1 MPDPMDVT
9 VGPSQG
15 QRRPGSSPPKQ
26 RPSRKTNVAKV
37 RTSHACDRCRL
48 MRTKCS
54 GGDRCSKCLKDG
66 AACVYGDRKRERNK
80 KDLAESLD
88 RISLLEEE
96 NSQLVSALRSVTE
109 QPDFRPEENAR
120 ILQLLTKYS
129 EQDEE
134 EEEEEVEE
142 PPGGPLSSH
151 SQSRATP
158 SASQLPSSGSSQ
170 ARPRVGDMRGE
181 GKARSDAGS
190 PHRQGELNHIVTL
203 DLGGG
208 ASGFV
213 GKMSEISW
221 IQRGFET
228 VRGHTAPN
236 HGLLHAAEM
245 DEDPVT
251 TTDFIYFMDDINVL
265 SVDEDYVDQYHWPND
280 DSLVILS
287 EAFFHCMQGAFHF
300 VLREEFL
307 QRANSFSGKGTAPSW
322 RNRRWLALANLV
334 WAIGA
339 KWLKI
344 TQLADGDSNGE
355 HLTYFA
361 RARALGLD
369 HRVMFDHP
377 DIERVQGI
385 GLLAFYLLVNG
396 SITRA
401 WNTLGHATRHAT
413 ALGLH
418 LKITDPAVSELD
430 KVRRART
437 WYSLYSLEI
446 LIAEITGRPKSI
458 FLTDVTIPID
468 LFYSVPKEMQQF
480 SAQIDNFR
488 SPDASRKIWLD
499 YLNRGRN
506 VSQMTGGVV
515 PWKSFASVG
524 RGAPTSY
531 LPQRLYLCRLS
542 DKIASQMYTGTS
554 EDSWFQIQRKIGNL
568 QSELRAWADQL
579 PPELALQGEESADI
593 DPRSKIELR
602 LYYHSVEMILH
613 RPCLCEVIIEDESS
627 RSKEFNR
634 SSARACVHAAMS
646 MLSLMPDY
654 PTAHEAY
661 QLLPWWALLHF
672 VAQAAA
678 VLLLELALDAR
689 HFPDEIPQV
698 VMYLRKA
705 MSYLWCMSEGSLS
718 CHRAWRI
725 FRQLLTEVL
734 ERHEELDM
742 MDVPAEAP
750 PPPRWNDKLEELTVK
765 AFASRKHGISPPMP
779 H

>member
-1 MPDPMDVT
+1 MSESMD
-9 VGPSQG
+9 GPAGSSHG
-15 QRRPGSSPPKQ
+15 QRRLGGSPPKQ
-26 RPSRKTNVAKV
+26 RSSRKSTVSKV

-54 GGDRCSKCLKDG
+54 GGERCAKCVKDG

-96 NSQLVSALRSVTE
+96 NAQLVGALRSVTE
-109 QPDFRPEENAR
+109 RPGFLPEENPH
-120 ILQLLTKYS
+120 IFQLLNKYS
-129 EQDEE
+129 EQEDEE
-134 EEEEEVEE
+134 DE
-142 PPGGPLSSH
+142 PGGPPSSQT
-151 SQSRATP
+151 QSRTAP
-158 SASQLPSSGSSQ
+158 SVSQLPSSTSSQ
-170 ARPRVGDMRGE
+170 GRPRLGDVYGE
-181 GKARSDAGS
+181 SKAKSSVGS
-190 PHRQGELNHIVTL
+190 PARQGELSHVVTL

-228 VRGHTAPN
+228 VRGHTPV
-236 HGLLHAAEM
+236 HPGPLHAAEM
-245 DEDPVT
+245 DEYLAT
-251 TTDFIYFMDDINVL
+251 TTDFIYYMDDINVL
-265 SVDEDYVDQYHWPND
+265 SVDEDYVDQYHWPAD
-280 DSLVILS
+280 ESLVILS
-287 EAFFHCMQGAFHF
+287 EAFFHSMQGAFHF

-307 QRANSFSGKGTAPSW
+307 QQAYSFSDKGAAPSW
-322 RNRRWLALANLV
+322 GKRRWLALANLV
-334 WAIGA
+334 WAIGG
-339 KWLKI
+339 KWLQI
-344 TQLADGDSNGE
+344 TQLAEGDANGD
-355 HLTYFA
+355 HLIYYA

-418 LKITDPAVSELD
+418 LNITDPAVSELD

-458 FLTDVTIPID
+458 SLLDVTIPID
-468 LFYSVPKEMQQF
+468 LFYSVPQETEQF
-480 SAQIDNFR
+480 SGQIDNFR
-488 SPDASRKIWLD
+488 SPSASRKMWLD
-499 YLNRGRN
+499 YLNNGRN
-506 VSQMTGGVV
+506 VSQMTGGMV
-515 PWKSFASVG
+515 PWKSFASLG
-524 RGAPTSY
+524 RGVPTSY

-542 DKIASQMYTGTS
+542 DRVASQMYSGTS
-554 EDSWFQIQRKIGNL
+554 EDSWSQTQRKIGDL
-568 QSELRAWADQL
+568 QSELRAWAENL
-579 PPELALQGEESADI
+579 PQELALQGQDSGDS
-593 DPRSKIELR
+593 DPRAKIELG

-613 RPCLCEVIIEDESS
+613 RPCLCEIIIEEESTQ
-627 RSKEFNR
+627 SKEFNR

-646 MLSLMPDY
+646 ILSLMPDY

-678 VLLLELALDAR
+678 VLLLELALDAQ
-689 HFPDEIPQV
+689 HFKDEVPQV
-698 VMYLRKA
+698 VTYLRKA
-705 MSYLWCMSEGSLS
+705 MAYLWCMSGGSLS
-718 CHRAWRI
+718 CYRAWRI
-725 FRQLLTEVL
+725 FRQLLTEII
-734 ERHEELDM
+734 ERHEELDLA
-742 MDVPAEAP
+742 DVPEEAAP
-750 PPPRWNDKLEELTVK
+750 PPGWNDELEELTVK
-765 AFASRKHGISPPMP
+765 AFTSQRYGFSSYLRH
-779 H
+779 